1 VKPDAQASRELT
13 AVQTDFL
20 QYIFQAINNL
30 LTQNLG
36 FFDAMGQ
43 NLFRSFA
50 TILIA
55 WFGIKS
61 ALASASGRPS
71 FQFDH
76 FASLLLTISFGFAMV
91 NYYSTPI
98 PGIGT
103 SFHSLVTNEA
113 QFLSSQINQA
123 ELQTVVSQVADFE
136 SRMDSPS
143 WGDIFGTAI
152 YVIVTILLAAAQAI
166 AIVVIAYGFIATAV
180 CVLVGPVFI
189 PFFIVPKMEWLF
201 WGWFRC
207 FIQYAFY
214 QVIAAAVVYVIGN
227 LMLGALHL
235 PPAGTLSTVQLIA
248 WFPVLFITFRRV
260 HLCPAENPFS
270 HQSHFQRH
278 GWRLVRGAA
287 RSTRRR
293 PRSGAVMDRDATFQ
307 DAKRLYLEQY
317 GDPMVTNT
325 YLKIAL
331 ALLSIVC
338 VALALIDLRT
348 IRTFQNFRPLVIRID
363 DLGRA
368 EAINYHNLEYKPQ
381 DAEAK
386 YFLSEFCAK
395 LYYRRNRY
403 TIQDD
408 FSKSLYFL
416 DGKLANGILDAYRK
430 DDIIKKFITN
440 TAAPEIDVDV
450 KKVALEEMQTPPFR
464 ARVDFYMVYY
474 SPADHSELKRDL
486 YTANFVFLFKS
497 QVPNELIPINPLGM
511 TITYFREDQAFK

>member
-1 VKPDAQASRELT
+1 M
-13 AVQTDFL
+13 QTDYL
-20 QYIFQAINNL
+20 QYIFQAINTL

-36 FFDAMGQ
+36 FFDTMGQ
-43 NLFRSFA
+43 NMFRSFA

-61 ALASASGRPS
+61 ALSAASGRYA
-71 FQFDH
+71 FQFDN

-98 PGIGT
+98 PGVGV
-103 SFHSLVTNEA
+103 SFHNLVTNEA
-113 QFLSSQINQA
+113 QFLSGQIDQA
-123 ELQTVVSQVADFE
+123 QLQTVVSQVADFE
-136 SRMDSPS
+136 SRMDSPT

-152 YVIVTILLAAAQAI
+152 YVVVTILLAAAQAV

-214 QVIAAAVVYVIGN
+214 QVIAAAVVYIIGN
-227 LMLGALHL
+227 LMLGALA
-235 PPAGTLSTVQLIA
+235 PPACGHA
-248 WFPVLFITFRRV
+248 FHR
-260 HLCPAENPFS
+260 PAHRLVSGPLHYVSRFDLHPPEGARFD
-270 HQSHFQRH
+270 QSHLQRH
-278 GWRLVRGAA
+278 GGRIF
-287 RSTRRR
+287 RRDCGEGESSDEQR
-293 PRSGAVMDRDATFQ
+293 TENFY
-307 DAKRLYLEQY
+307 DAKRLYLESC

-331 ALLSIVC
+331 ALLSVVC

-386 YFLSEFCAK
+386 YFLSQFCT

-497 QVPNELIPINPLGM
+497 HVPNELIPINPLGLSV
-511 TITYFREDQAFK
+511 TYFREDEAFK